1 MANVFDYVAK
11 YGDFTFQQKPFNEV
25 DNLVFSL
32 LAYLNFKKTRINEN
46 THTLE
51 EIGHEYLRQHT
62 RKEIT
67 RLGIAMG
74 SAYRMLETVVNTRRY
89 RDVGLADFIYDA
101 ARNKQ
106 FSVVTFHLTPDLDY
120 IAFEG
125 TDQLISG
132 WREDFE
138 LACSFPVPSHIEAV
152 KYLNAHVHLF
162 GPNVIIGGHSKGGNL
177 ALVGAMYMKHHKLWK
192 VKTIYNNDGPGLRRA
207 EFESREYDR
216 IKPKYVHIVPHCS
229 IVGMMM
235 RNDVYKVVKSER
247 DDIVGHSIAT
257 WEINDDHLHRAARS
271 EMSKEIERRLW
282 RWLDDHDD
290 AERKKVLEAVFGT
303 IEGCDI
309 LDTMS
314 LFKFKNMVKVFRQS
328 KELDKES
335 KDLVLGLFKMVAVGR
350 K

>member
-1 MANVFDYVAK
+1 MTNVLDYVAK
-11 YGDFTFQQKPFNEV
+11 YGGLTFKQKPFNEV

-32 LAYLNFKKTRINEN
+32 LAYLNYKKTRINEN
-46 THTLE
+46 THTLQ
-51 EIGHEYLRQHT
+51 EIGREYVRMHSY
-62 RKEIT
+62 REIAK
-67 RLGIAMG
+67 LGIAMG
-74 SAYRMLETVVNTRRY
+74 GAYKMLEAAIEAPRY
-89 RDVGLADFIYDA
+89 RDVILSDFIYDT

-106 FSVVTFHLTPDLDY
+106 FCVLTFHLTPNLDY

-162 GPNVIIGGHSKGGNL
+162 GPKVIIGGHSKGGNL
-177 ALVGAMYMKHHKLWK
+177 ALVGAMYMKRHKLWK
-192 VKTIYNNDGPGLRRA
+192 VKTIYNNDGPGLRKA
-207 EFESREYDR
+207 EFDSLEYDR

-235 RNDVYKVVKSER
+235 RNDVYKVVKSDR
-247 DDIVGHSIAT
+247 DNIVGHSIMT
-257 WEINDDHLHRAARS
+257 WEITDDHLRRAARS
-271 EMSKEIERRLW
+271 EMSKEVERRLW

-314 LFKFKNMVKVFRQS
+314 LFKFRNLVKVFRQS

-335 KDLVLGLFKMVAVGR
+335 KDLVLGLFKMVAVG
-350 K
+350 KK